1 MLINAD
7 FTCRASLAPEH
18 YQWVSSPQN
27 GVERVMLDRVGAEKA
42 RATSIVRYAPD
53 SYFPHHLHPG
63 GEEIL
68 VLSGTFSADDI
79 DYPAGWYLRNPPNS
93 GHQPYSEEGAVI
105 FVKLWQMPAA
115 EARYVA
121 IDTNDAANWQKQ
133 GNRDVCHLFSDASE
147 QVSLKR
153 LSANEALF
161 TGTVRGGAEIL
172 VLDGELI
179 DDDII
184 DNAQTYTRGSW
195 IRLPVGVL
203 PKIKAGAQG
212 VTVYLKTGHLSHI
225 IGADVEGA

>member
-68 VLSGTFSADDI
+68 VLSGTFSADNI

-93 GHQPYSEEGAVI
+93 GHQPYSKEGAVI
-105 FVKLWQMPAA
+105 FVKLWQMPAE

-153 LSANEALF
+153 LNANEALF